1 MSPVLVKRARWLGLT
16 WGQQFAKAAGATVI
30 ATTSSA
36 AKAAILKKLGADH
49 VINYREDPHW
59 GETARKLTP
68 NGEGVEHV
76 IEVGGEGTMTQSLH
90 AIKME
95 GVISVI
101 GLLTGASPKDNIMET
116 LSRLCTIRG
125 VYVGSREQMEEMV
138 RVIEEHDI
146 HPVMDEKVF
155 TLETAKQAYEYM
167 VSSSAE
173 CVVGLANLM
182 WQWAQKHFGKVG
194 IKIQ

>member
-1 MSPVLVKRARWLGLT
+1 
-16 WGQQFAKAAGATVI
+16 
-30 ATTSSA
+30 
-36 AKAAILKKLGADH
+36 
-49 VINYREDPHW
+49 
-59 GETARKLTP
+59 
-68 NGEGVEHV
+68 
-76 IEVGGEGTMTQSLH
+76 MTQSLH

-146 HPVMDEKVF
+146 HPVVDEKVF
-155 TLETAKQAYEYM
+155 TLETARQAYEYM
-167 VSSSAE
+167 VSASAE
-173 CVVGLANLM
+173 CVVGLADM
-182 WQWAQKHFGKVG
+182 R
-194 IKIQ
+194 